1 MNLQMQYPAMI
12 HTTGAT
18 QEIELPFRFGCTD
31 VELFAAGAAV
41 GLVVP
46 AMIVCFKCFLKN

>member
-1 MNLQMQYPAMI
+1 MNLQIQYPAIM

-31 VELFAAGAAV
+31 VELLAAGAAV
-41 GLVVP
+41 GFVVP
-46 AMIVCFKCFLKN
+46 AMIVCF